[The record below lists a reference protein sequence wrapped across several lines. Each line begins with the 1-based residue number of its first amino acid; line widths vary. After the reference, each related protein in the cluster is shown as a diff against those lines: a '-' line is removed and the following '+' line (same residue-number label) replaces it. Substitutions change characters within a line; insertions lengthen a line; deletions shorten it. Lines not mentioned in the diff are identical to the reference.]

1 MVYQLI
7 EKMKFDELK
16 GILRFREFRLSG
28 EKSELVARVF
38 IATKQQTT
46 GGGSRFFP
54 VILVPSLFSAS
65 FSFTPIILPVK
76 RCILFEKYSSGG

>member
-16 GILRFREFRLSG
+16 DILRLRVLRLSG

-38 IATKQQTT
+38 VAKKT
-46 GGGSRFFP
+46 
-54 VILVPSLFSAS
+54 ANN
-65 FSFTPIILPVK
+65 
-76 RCILFEKYSSGG
+76 